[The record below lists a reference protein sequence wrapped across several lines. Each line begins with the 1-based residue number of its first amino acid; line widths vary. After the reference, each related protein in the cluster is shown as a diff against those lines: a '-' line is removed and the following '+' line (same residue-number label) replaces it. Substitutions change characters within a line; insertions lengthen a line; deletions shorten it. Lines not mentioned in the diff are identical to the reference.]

1 MHAPFACRVQS
12 LWILTPLA
20 NGASVCTGRSS
31 SRVCVASKSR
41 LGGSRSRS
49 PPPIPVAGAA
59 PRRVPQAHP
68 QIEFRVDASDRIADL
83 EAEGL
88 DLAIRRSRPSRVDT
102 SDHVRLLCEEF
113 VTPALSAQLLERSG
127 APLHSPLDLQRLPLI
142 EIDDSLRASFAASW
156 RRWFETFGV
165 SVQPSGAKMTFSF
178 IDQAAQAAVRGQG
191 VVLGHTPML
200 DDALAAG
207 QLSAPF
213 PDLKMPTGY
222 SYYLVLNPQR
232 STAPEVV
239 VFVRWLLEE
248 FARGPRRQT

>member
-1 MHAPFACRVQS
+1 M
-12 LWILTPLA
+12 
-20 NGASVCTGRSS
+20 
-31 SRVCVASKSR
+31 
-41 LGGSRSRS
+41 
-49 PPPIPVAGAA
+49 
-59 PRRVPQAHP
+59 
-68 QIEFRVDASDRIADL
+68 ADL

-102 SDHVRLLCEEF
+102 SDHVRPLCEEF
-113 VTPALSAQLLERSG
+113 ATPALSAQLLERSG
-127 APLHSPLDLQRLPLI
+127 LPMGSPLDLQRLPLI

-156 RRWFETFGV
+156 QRWFETFGID
-165 SVQPSGAKMTFSF
+165 VQPSGAKMTFSF
-178 IDQAAQAAVRGQG
+178 IDQASQAAVRGQG

-213 PDLKMPTGY
+213 PDLKMATGY

-232 STAPEVV
+232 STVPEVV
-239 VFVRWLLEE
+239 LFVRWLLEE